1 MELPDLHGA
10 GVTRVVHYVNQFFA
24 GIGGEEAAGHAP
36 GIREGATGPGRAL
49 AARLSLEL
57 EIVATLVCGDDYA
70 AENAEAAQQL
80 LALAESAGA
89 ELIVAGP
96 AFSSGRYGIACA
108 RIAAAAS
115 AAGIPALAAM
125 HPDNPGLPDAG
136 AAAVIASGATARQ
149 MRESIEL
156 LAAATTKL
164 AAGHTLTAADGRIGR
179 LPRRNWFAE
188 RSGAERAV
196 ALVLAR
202 LAGDAEI
209 TEVPVPSFGS
219 VIPAPALKDPASA
232 RIALLTEGGLVP
244 AGNPDRLES
253 ARATRWLRYTLEGID
268 ALQPGA
274 FESVHGGFS
283 TVAVN
288 QDPHRMLP
296 LDVASELESEGAI
309 GTLHRDYLT
318 TVGNG
323 TQVAIARRFG
333 EEWAA
338 ELRAVGVQAVILT
351 ST

>member
-1 MELPDLHGA
+1 MGLPDLRGR

-24 GIGGEEAAGHAP
+24 GVGGEEAAGQLP
-36 GIREGATGPGRAL
+36 DLREGTCGSGRAL
-49 AARLSLEL
+49 AALLSLEF
-57 EIVATLVCGDDYA
+57 EIVATMFCGDDYA
-70 AENAEAAQQL
+70 AENPEAAL
-80 LALAESAGA
+80 RLVALAQTAGA
-89 ELIVAGP
+89 ELVVAGP

-108 RIAAAAS
+108 RVAAAAS
-115 AAGIPALAAM
+115 SAGITAIAAM
-125 HPDNPGLPDAG
+125 HPDNPGVPDAG
-136 AAAVIASGATARQ
+136 SAPVVASGTTARQ
-149 MRESIEL
+149 MRQSLEL

-164 AAGHTLTAADGRIGR
+164 AAGGKLTPADGRIGQ
-179 LPRRNWFAE
+179 LPRRNRFAE

-202 LAGDAEI
+202 LAGDREI

-219 VIPAPALKDPASA
+219 VIPAPPLEDSGSA

-253 ARATRWLRYTLEGID
+253 ARATRWLRYTLAGID
-268 ALQPGA
+268 ALETGA

-283 TVAVN
+283 TVAAN
-288 QDPHRMLP
+288 DDPHRMLP
-296 LDVASELESEGAI
+296 LDVARELESEGAI
-309 GTLHRDYLT
+309 GTLHCDYLT

-333 EEWAA
+333 EQWAA
-338 ELRAVGVQAVILT
+338 ELHAANVQAVILT